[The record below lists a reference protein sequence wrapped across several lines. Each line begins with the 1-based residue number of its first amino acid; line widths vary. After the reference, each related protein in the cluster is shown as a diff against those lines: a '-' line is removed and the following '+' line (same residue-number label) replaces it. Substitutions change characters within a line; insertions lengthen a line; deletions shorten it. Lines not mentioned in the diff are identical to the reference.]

1 MPGFLARGIG
11 SRETYYFRR
20 VFADAERAV
29 EAARSLELVDSAR
42 VGVVG
47 ISQGGGIALAVSGLV
62 PDLVAVVARVP
73 FLCDFPRAS
82 VRAAIGETMRL
93 RLALSVRT
101 SFDSSP
107 PHISGIRVIPFLYGH
122 DGTTSTANR
131 LCARGDC
138 PTTAYVQACAFGG
151 SS

>member
-1 MPGFLARGIG
+1 MQHPRVPGFLTRGIG
-11 SRETYYFRR
+11 SRETYHYRR

-62 PDLVAVVARVP
+62 PDLAAVVARVP

-82 VRAAIGETMRL
+82 VRAATGKTMRL
-93 RLALSVRT
+93 R
-101 SFDSSP
+101 
-107 PHISGIRVIPFLYGH
+107 
-122 DGTTSTANR
+122 
-131 LCARGDC
+131 
-138 PTTAYVQACAFGG
+138 
-151 SS
+151 